1 VVGRPVCL
9 FGGVALAEAT
19 STKPYLLRALYEW
32 CVDNGFTP
40 YLSVI
45 VDTST
50 RVPMEYVRDGEIV
63 LNVGPLATSRMSMGN
78 ETIEFTAR
86 FAGVA
91 RELSIPVARVAAIYA
106 RENGQGM
113 SFEVGVLSDTSTVE
127 VGPQLKPSEP
137 VSPDSDEPSPPPKP
151 GRPVLRRV
159 K

>member
-1 VVGRPVCL
+1 M
-9 FGGVALAEAT
+9 AEAT

-32 CVDNGFTP
+32 CVDNGYTP

-45 VDTST
+45 VDSST

-63 LNVGPLATSRMSMGN
+63 LNIGPLATTRMSMGN
-78 ETIEFTAR
+78 ESIECTAR

-91 RELSIPVARVAAIYA
+91 RELSIPVSQVVAIYA

-113 SFEVGVLSDTSTVE
+113 SFEAGESSSAEATPA
-127 VGPQLKPSEP
+127 GPHLKAIHPATNAPEEP
-137 VSPDSDEPSPPPKP
+137 TPPTKP
-151 GRPVLRRV
+151 GKPTLRRV

>member
-1 VVGRPVCL
+1 M
-9 FGGVALAEAT
+9 AEAT

-45 VDTST
+45 VDSST

-63 LNVGPLATSRMSMGN
+63 LNIGPLATSRMAMGN
-78 ETIEFTAR
+78 ESIECTAR

-91 RELSIPVARVAAIYA
+91 RELSIPVTQVAAIYA

-113 SFEVGVLSDTSTVE
+113 SFEAGETP
-127 VGPQLKPSEP
+127 GPASNAVAPHLKAIDPAADAPEDP
-137 VSPDSDEPSPPPKP
+137 TPPPKP
-151 GRPVLRRV
+151 GKPTLRRV

>member
-1 VVGRPVCL
+1 
-9 FGGVALAEAT
+9 LAEIT

-40 YLSVI
+40 YLSVF
-45 VDTST
+45 VDTVT
-50 RVPMEYVRDGEIV
+50 NVPMEYVRDGEIV

-113 SFEVGVLSDTSTVE
+113 SFDVAGVSDPASDGAEGQV
-127 VGPQLKPSEP
+127 KPSEA
-137 VSPDSDEPSPPPKP
+137 VSPGSDEPSPPPKP
-151 GRPVLRRV
+151 GKPVLRRV

>member
-1 VVGRPVCL
+1 
-9 FGGVALAEAT
+9 VAETT

-32 CVDNGFTP
+32 CIDSGYTP

-45 VDTST
+45 VDSST

-63 LNVGPLATSRMSMGN
+63 LNVGPLATSRVAMGN
-78 ETIEFTAR
+78 ESIECTAR

-91 RELSIPVARVAAIYA
+91 RELSIPVSQVTAIYA

-113 SFEVGVLSDTSTVE
+113 SFATGA
-127 VGPQLKPSEP
+127 SEP
-137 VSPDSDEPSPPPKP
+137 ESLSKSPGRPSKPDEPTPPPKP
-151 GRPVLRRV
+151 ARPRLRRV